1 MGSVLIQTGG
11 GVGINAINGLFS
23 GVKPYDIKAEDL
35 HECRLVGDYAFYEDT
50 NLKSIEIP
58 IGAFKIGDYAFY
70 NCTSLTDVYIPAT
83 VITIGE
89 YAFYGCS
96 NLQTIHF
103 GGLQSSWNDIDKDI
117 TWDSGAGNYSVVF
130 SEATSG
136 LTFNYVGGGY
146 EVSSGGN
153 DPEVIIIPD
162 EYNGSPVTEIA
173 YRGFEGTSA
182 NYVVLPP
189 TINTINGWAFYQG
202 SLKSVS
208 IPNSYTRGISIGN
221 YFGSNNLECV
231 AVGNGATSVYDDRP
245 LRILY
250 IGSGASSIN
259 INATTGTDF
268 HLLINENNQ
277 TYTTNKDGY
286 LFSKNKDRL
295 YWVPS
300 SVTEVSIP
308 RETSAI
314 DILDK
319 YNLKSIEVD
328 PLNQTFESEDGIL
341 YNKGKTTLIRMPM
354 AYWDYLIG
362 DIHIPDTVTEIAER
376 ACSYCAGRFFLPSNL
391 VLIGNSAFYSAYST
405 SRQISIPYTVR
416 HIGDSAFANFDGVW
430 EVVMP
435 ANVINVG
442 NNAFGESK
450 GRVLDGFTITLP
462 SGTQESEL
470 MKWWEVDF
478 DNEKSNPLTRS
489 NYLYSSVGWSHNSI
503 TQWLN
508 LYNTTITTCKKYTF
522 SGWNGTAIK
531 IPPATTLIQT
541 GFLRNCSNLT
551 DIYYD
556 NTMADW
562 GNITKES
569 GWDYNTG
576 NYTVHCSDGDIPKS

>member
-11 GVGINAINGLFS
+11 GGGINAINGLFS
-23 GVKPYDIKAEDL
+23 GAKPYDIKAEDL
-35 HECRLVGDYAFYEDT
+35 HECRLVGDYAFYQDT
-50 NLKSIEIP
+50 NLKTIEIP
-58 IGAFKIGDYAFY
+58 VGAFKIGDYAFY

-83 VITIGE
+83 VITIGR

-117 TWDSGAGNYSVVF
+117 TWDSGAGNYVVVF

-146 EVSSGGN
+146 EVSSSGN

-173 YRGFEGTSA
+173 YNGFRSTPA
-182 NYVVLPP
+182 HYVVIPP
-189 TINTINGWAFYQG
+189 TINTINNGAFSYG
-202 SLKSVS
+202 NLKSVS
-208 IPNSYTRGISIGN
+208 IPNSYTGGISVGS

-231 AVGNGATSVYDDRP
+231 AIGNGATSVYADRP

-250 IGSGASSIN
+250 IGSGVSNISIT
-259 INATTGTDF
+259 ATTDSNF
-268 HLLINENNQ
+268 HLFISEDSQ
-277 TYTTNKDGY
+277 TYTSDSNNY

-300 SVTEVSIP
+300 GVTELLIP
-308 RETSAI
+308 SETSVI
-314 DILDK
+314 DVLNRT
-319 YNLKSIEVD
+319 NLESIEVD
-328 PLNQTFESEDGIL
+328 PLNQTFESDGGIL
-341 YNKGKTTLIRMPM
+341 YSKGKTKLVR
-354 AYWDYLIG
+354 
-362 DIHIPDTVTEIAER
+362 IPYAMTIYSDFRVPSTVTELVEY
-376 ACSYCAGRFFLPSNL
+376 ACSHCSIHRIFMPEGLTT
-391 VLIGNSAFYSAYST
+391 IGASAFWGASSG
-405 SRQISIPYTVR
+405 SRSLRIPSTVR
-416 HIGDSAFANFDGVW
+416 YIGDSAFANFKGVW
-430 EVVMP
+430 DILIP
-435 ANVINVG
+435 ANVISVG
-442 NNAFGESK
+442 HNAFGDSG
-450 GRVLDGFTITLP
+450 GRGLDSVTITLP

-478 DNEKSNPLTRS
+478 FNEASNPLTRA
-489 NYLYSSVGWSHNSI
+489 NYLYSRIGYAINQI

-562 GNITKES
+562 NNITKES